1 MLASEQVITASTRIF
16 PSSSFP
22 RDKSSKFHIPISEFQ
37 PRIKEWDCEEA
48 RLLAGKKQTNTQAIN
63 NSRKTLNLGCM
74 RLSLYLTMR
83 SRSRWEAVMIITGRC
98 LAKVLTFKADIYLKL
113 IDDTTYLSPVLSSV
127 SFKSCYFRLNRTMK
141 ILHFTIQVVRL
152 KQQKNIGSRTL
163 GVVFVLKF

>member
-1 MLASEQVITASTRIF
+1 MITVSTRIF

-22 RDKSSKFHIPISEFQ
+22 RDKSSKIHIPIAEFQ
-37 PRIKEWDCEEA
+37 PRIKEWDLIGEEA
-48 RLLAGKKQTNTQAIN
+48 RLLAGKKQTNKQTIN

-98 LAKVLTFKADIYLKL
+98 LAKVPTFKADIYLKL

-141 ILHFTIQVVRL
+141 ILHLTIQVARL
-152 KQQKNIGSRTL
+152 KQQKKYR
-163 GVVFVLKF
+163 

>member
-1 MLASEQVITASTRIF
+1 MITASTRIF

-37 PRIKEWDCEEA
+37 PRIKEWDLISEEA
-48 RLLAGKKQTNTQAIN
+48 RLFAGKKQTKKQTIN

-83 SRSRWEAVMIITGRC
+83 SRSRWEALMIITGRC
-98 LAKVLTFKADIYLKL
+98 LAKVPTFKANIYLKL

-163 GVVFVLKF
+163 GVVVVLKF